1 MKALTALFLTVI
13 TVTLISAC
21 SQDSKKPNTEER
33 DKNRTRTLNYKRTLS
48 FLSAEEDTIS
58 TISVAIADN
67 DQKRSQG
74 LMNVLN
80 QPADKGMLFIFEEN
94 KPRGFWMANTP
105 LPLDIIFVN
114 ADKEIVRIHHNAQPF
129 SEKSLTTDKPAQYVI
144 ETNAGYTVSHDVQE
158 GQKVAF

>member
-1 MKALTALFLTVI
+1 
-13 TVTLISAC
+13 
-21 SQDSKKPNTEER
+21 KPNTEER
-33 DKNRTRTLNYKRTLS
+33 DNNRTRTLNYKRTLS

-67 DQKRSQG
+67 DQERSQG
-74 LMNVLN
+74 LMDVRNL
-80 QPADKGMLFIFEEN
+80 PADKGMLFIFEEN